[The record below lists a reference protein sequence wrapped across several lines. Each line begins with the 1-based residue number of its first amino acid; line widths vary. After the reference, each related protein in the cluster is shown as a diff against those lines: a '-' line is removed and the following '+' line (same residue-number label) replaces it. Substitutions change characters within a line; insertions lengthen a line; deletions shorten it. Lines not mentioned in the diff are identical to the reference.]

1 MGDLNAGALF
11 RQQAKSRG
19 GAQTKFCDGKILVAG
34 ESPPLRN
41 NNSCQH
47 RLARIVFECG
57 DKTIAVGEPLCTVIR
72 GGKYFRGIILGM
84 EILNLVLDFFLIV
97 LSLWMI
103 SLVTGYGGVLGKS
116 FTVIGWGSFILG
128 IAHLT
133 ETLMIRAFEIPNNL
147 VEFSHRI
154 IVLVGFAL
162 VVIGFRMFVR
172 GK

>member
-1 MGDLNAGALF
+1 
-11 RQQAKSRG
+11 
-19 GAQTKFCDGKILVAG
+19 
-34 ESPPLRN
+34 
-41 NNSCQH
+41 
-47 RLARIVFECG
+47 
-57 DKTIAVGEPLCTVIR
+57 
-72 GGKYFRGIILGM
+72 M
-84 EILNLVLDFFLIV
+84 EILNLVLDFFPYRTFPLDDF
-97 LSLWMI
+97 
-103 SLVTGYGGVLGKS
+103 TGDRIYGGVLGKS